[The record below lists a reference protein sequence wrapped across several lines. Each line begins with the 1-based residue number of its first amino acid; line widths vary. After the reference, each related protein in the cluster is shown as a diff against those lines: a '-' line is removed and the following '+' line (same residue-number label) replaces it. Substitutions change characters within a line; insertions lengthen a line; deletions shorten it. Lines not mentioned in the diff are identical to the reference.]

1 MATLTYEQLTER
13 LKTLEIDIAVDYLHG
28 TLTGL
33 ACAGILP
40 DSPHWR
46 LQLSECIDG
55 VDVDAHQEL
64 LIALQTLCER
74 DLRSTDLDF
83 EPLLPCL
90 DEFLSLRAH
99 ALSQWCDGFVGGFV
113 AGQRELAA
121 DDLETLNDIATISQL
136 EQDDDYN
143 NPEKANENE
152 HHFQELF
159 EYVRMA
165 AITLFALKPPTAQE
179 ASLASEQSVQE
190 QSVQEQSTQE
200 KAAAGNLPAGK
211 KLS

>member
-1 MATLTYEQLTER
+1 VATLTHEQLTER
-13 LKTLEIDIAVDYLHG
+13 LKALEIDVTVDYLHG

-33 ACAGILP
+33 ACAGVLP
-40 DSPHWR
+40 DSPHWI
-46 LQLSECIDG
+46 LQLSECLDG
-55 VDVDAHQEL
+55 VDVHAHQEL
-64 LIALQTLCER
+64 LMALQTLCER

-99 ALSQWCDGFVGGFV
+99 ALSQWCDGFIGGFV
-113 AGQRELAA
+113 AGQHELAP

-136 EQDDDYN
+136 EKNDDYN
-143 NPEKANENE
+143 NPENANENE
-152 HHFQELF
+152 QHFQELF

-179 ASLASEQSVQE
+179 AALASEQSVQE
-190 QSVQEQSTQE
+190 KPVKGKPGLS
-200 KAAAGNLPAGK
+200 NLPVGK